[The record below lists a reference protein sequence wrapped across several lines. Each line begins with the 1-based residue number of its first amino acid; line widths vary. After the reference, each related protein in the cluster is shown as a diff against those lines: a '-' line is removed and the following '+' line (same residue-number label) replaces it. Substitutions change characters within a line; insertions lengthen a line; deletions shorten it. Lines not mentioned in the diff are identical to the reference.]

1 MCTISLLITGS
12 IQVLYDDN
20 LGLIDFY
27 PSSNTGVVYITEAE
41 LVSNS
46 YRRRLAKLRKVKIS
60 YLNSYKA
67 MGSIATTLGLF
78 SVHFL

>member
-60 YLNSYKA
+60 SLNSYKA

>member
-46 YRRRLAKLRKVKIS
+46 YRRLAKLRKVKIS